1 MSESRITLPQPRTSG
16 PVSLEA
22 AIAQRR
28 SVRRYSPEHLKLEEV
43 GQLLW
48 AAQGITGGKDT
59 LRAAPSAGAFHPLVF
74 YVCRAD
80 GGWLYHP
87 TGHTLTR
94 HLEQDVRA
102 ELVEAAWRQK
112 FIAEAPC
119 VFVVSAIMERT
130 TQRYRERGEMRYVPM
145 DTGHA
150 AENLLLQAV
159 ALGLAGVC
167 VGAFDDGLVSQA
179 MALPGQEVPL
189 YIVPVGHPR

>member
-1 MSESRITLPQPRTSG
+1 MSESRITLPQPRPSG
-16 PVSLEA
+16 PVSLEE
-22 AIAQRR
+22 AIARRR
-28 SVRRYSPEHLKLEEV
+28 SIRRYSPEHLKLEEI

-80 GGWLYHP
+80 GAWLYHP
-87 TGHTLTR
+87 TGHALTR
-94 HLEQDVRA
+94 HLEHDVRE

-119 VFVVSAIMERT
+119 VFVTSAIMERT
-130 TQRYRERGEMRYVPM
+130 TQKYRERGATRYVPM
-145 DTGHA
+145 DAGHA
-150 AENLLLQAV
+150 TENLLLQAV
-159 ALGLAGVC
+159 ALGLVGVC

-179 MALPGQEVPL
+179 MRLPGQEVPL
-189 YIVPVGHPR
+189 YITPVGHPR

>member
-28 SVRRYSPEHLKLEEV
+28 SVRRYTPEHLKLEEI

-48 AAQGITGGKDT
+48 AAQGITGTKDT
-59 LRAAPSAGAFHPLVF
+59 LRAAPSAGPGHPLIF

-80 GGWLYHP
+80 GVWQYHP

-94 HLEQDVRA
+94 HLEQDVRE
-102 ELVEAAWRQK
+102 ELVEAAWRQR

-130 TQRYRERGEMRYVPM
+130 TRRYRERGETRYVPM

-150 AENLLLQAV
+150 AQNLLLQAV
-159 ALGLAGVC
+159 ALGLGGVS
-167 VGAFDDGLVSQA
+167 VGAFDDALVGKA
-179 MALPGQEVPL
+179 MALPGQEVPM
-189 YIVPVGHPR
+189 YIMPVGHLR

>member
-16 PVSLEA
+16 PISLEA

-28 SVRRYSPEHLKLEEV
+28 SVRRYGPEHLKLEEI

-59 LRAAPSAGAFHPLVF
+59 LRAAPSAGPHHPLVL

-80 GGWLYHP
+80 GVWLYHP

-119 VFVVSAIMERT
+119 VFVISAIMERT
-130 TQRYRERGEMRYVPM
+130 TQRYRERGATRYVPM

-150 AENLLLQAV
+150 AQNLLLQAV
-159 ALGLAGVC
+159 ALGLAGVS

-179 MALPGQEVPL
+179 MGLPGQEAPM
-189 YIVPVGHPR
+189 YIMPVGHPR

>member
-16 PVSLEA
+16 SVPLEA

-28 SVRRYSPEHLKLEEV
+28 SVRRYGPQHLTLDEI

-59 LRAAPSAGAFHPLVF
+59 LRAAPSAGAFHPLLF

-80 GGWLYHP
+80 GAWLYHP
-87 TGHTLTR
+87 SSHTLTR
-94 HLEQDVRA
+94 HLEHDVRE
-102 ELVEAAWRQK
+102 ELVEAAWRQQ

-119 VFVVSAIMERT
+119 AFVISAIMERT
-130 TQRYRERGEMRYVPM
+130 TRQYRERGAMRYVPM

-159 ALGLAGVC
+159 ALSLAGVC

-179 MALPGQEVPL
+179 MRLPEEEVPL
-189 YIVPVGHPR
+189 YIIPVGHPR